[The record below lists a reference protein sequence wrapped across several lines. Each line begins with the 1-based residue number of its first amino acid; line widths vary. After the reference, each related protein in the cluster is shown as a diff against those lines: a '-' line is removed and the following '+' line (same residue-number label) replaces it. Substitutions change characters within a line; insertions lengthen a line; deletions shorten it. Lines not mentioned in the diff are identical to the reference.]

1 MSVLLAEVVNLGYWV
16 VCSSPSVPSYPHELT
31 TKKSIGVTR
40 GMTNNLEVNC
50 PVKVKGRSHP
60 FPFPALTA
68 SIYCFF
74 YQITIVCAIKI
85 SYIKTCISWMCFDDK
100 NLSSLNLMSDQYI
113 SYISALF
120 IFFLSLRLILFLAQ
134 NKNKI
139 TRAKCAYLKFHGI
152 YVANLIVNHIHFNK
166 SYFYEA
172 VELFSI

>member
-1 MSVLLAEVVNLGYWV
+1 MLCRTSQVSPLKGSEHWQLITGNYNCILTMSVLLAEVVNLGYWV

-113 SYISALF
+113 SYIYQ
-120 IFFLSLRLILFLAQ
+120 LFLFFFFP
-134 NKNKI
+134 
-139 TRAKCAYLKFHGI
+139 CG
-152 YVANLIVNHIHFNK
+152 
-166 SYFYEA
+166 
-172 VELFSI
+172 